1 MTLPPPLPPLA
12 VPALAQFGD
21 PALLAL
27 LLAGILAG
35 GLALR
40 ILRWRA
46 RMVTR
51 LLDRGGGRILAGADP
66 RRGLWKFGLICL
78 VVVLLAITIARPQF
92 GARTRALEQQ
102 GVAMVV
108 ALDASLS
115 MAAQDITPN
124 RMQAAQRELAGLLDR
139 MSGDRV
145 GLVIYAGEALV
156 RFPLTRD
163 LETAREIMATMQ
175 PGERLLP
182 PGTDVA
188 AAIAQ
193 SLALLETTHARTRV
207 ILLVGDGE
215 SLSGDALAAARVAA
229 AAGVHIFTAG
239 AGSETGATIPVVNR
253 NTTQT
258 VPKIDARTGEP
269 VVTRLDSA
277 ALTALADRGEG
288 RFVRLDQ
295 PGALSDLAADFEA
308 LEASRFQVTTER
320 QPRERFQ
327 IPLALA
333 LVLLLIEPL
342 IAARAPRRAAAGAAR
357 APSRRRRLLFA
368 GLLPLVAL
376 AAVSCGDPAAER
388 NAAGTAAFDE
398 GRFADAAAAY
408 REALAAAPGDPRL
421 ALNLGRAL
429 HALGEYEAA
438 IVATRRALTGDDDAL
453 AARAYYQLGVHQ
465 FERGDLV
472 AARSAYIETLL
483 LVPADAD
490 AKLNLEI
497 VNTLLAALA
506 PPPEDDGAPG
516 GAGGDEGGGGA
527 EGGAGAGPGGGGDPP
542 VDTAPGRPAGRA
554 AVPGADEPGIGLT
567 PAREALRDAIQAFDR
582 NNPSPEAALAILEA
596 LRAVE
601 EARRSASGLLDV
613 EVAGQD
619 DY

>member
-1 MTLPPPLPPLA
+1 MTITPLALPP
-12 VPALAQFGD
+12 LAQFGD

-35 GLALR
+35 GLSLR

-46 RMVTR
+46 RRVTR

-78 VVVLLAITIARPQF
+78 VVALLAIAIARPQF

-108 ALDASLS
+108 ALDVSLS
-115 MAAQDITPN
+115 MAAQDTTPN
-124 RMQAAQRELAGLLDR
+124 RMLATQTELAALLDR

-163 LETAREIMATMQ
+163 LKTAREIIDTMR
-175 PGERLLP
+175 PGERVLR

-188 AAIAQ
+188 AAITQ
-193 SLALLETTHARTRV
+193 SLALLETTPAQTRV

-229 AAGVHIFTAG
+229 AGDVHIFTAG
-239 AGSETGATIPVVNR
+239 AGSEAGATIPVVNR
-253 NTTQT
+253 NTGQT
-258 VPKIDARTGEP
+258 VDKIDARSGEP
-269 VVTRLDSA
+269 IVTRLDSA
-277 ALTALADRGEG
+277 ALAALADRGEG

-295 PGALSDLAADFEA
+295 PGALSDLAADFDA
-308 LEASRFQVTTER
+308 LEASRFAVTTER
-320 QPRERFQ
+320 RPRERFQ
-327 IPLALA
+327 IALALA
-333 LVLLLIEPL
+333 LALLLIEPL
-342 IAARAPRRAAAGAAR
+342 IAARAPRRASPVGAR
-357 APSRRRRLLFA
+357 APSRRRRRLLFA
-368 GLLPLVAL
+368 GLLVVAGSL
-376 AAVSCGDPAAER
+376 AASCGDFAAER
-388 NAAGTAAFDE
+388 NADGTAAFDE
-398 GRFADAAAAY
+398 GRFDDAATAY
-408 REALAAAPGDPRL
+408 REALAAEPADARL

-429 HALGEYEAA
+429 HALADYDAA
-438 IVATRRALTGDDDAL
+438 IAATRRALAGDDDAL
-453 AARAYYQLGVHQ
+453 AARAYYQLGVHH
-465 FERGDLV
+465 FEREDLV
-472 AARSAYIETLL
+472 AARSAYIEALL
-483 LVPADAD
+483 LEPSDID

-506 PPPEDDGAPG
+506 PPPGDDGEASDSDDSG
-516 GAGGDEGGGGA
+516 E
-527 EGGAGAGPGGGGDPP
+527 AGAGEGGDGDGDGGAP

-554 AVPGADEPGIGLT
+554 PVPGADDPGVGLS
-567 PAREALRDAIQAFDR
+567 PAQEALRDAIREFDR
-582 NNPSPEAALAILEA
+582 NNPSPEAALAILDA
-596 LRAVE
+596 LRAIE
-601 EARRSASGLLDV
+601 EARRSTLGLLDV